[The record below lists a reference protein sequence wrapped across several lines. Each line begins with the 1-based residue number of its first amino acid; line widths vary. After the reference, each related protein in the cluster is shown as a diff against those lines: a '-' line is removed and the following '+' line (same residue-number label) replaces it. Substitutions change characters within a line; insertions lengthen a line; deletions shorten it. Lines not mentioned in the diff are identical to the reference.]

1 MGATM
6 DVDVSAHAA
15 PLPRLASA
23 VPVAIAL
30 LLGVVFCAWSPA
42 LLPQALYAACLF
54 AGVLG
59 IALTLWLHP
68 QRPVWMLVLATA
80 AVGFG
85 LTGWQAAQVVQS
97 QLLPRDEA
105 REITVRGRI
114 VGLPVAEQRRTRFQ
128 LRVEHH
134 RTQPAALRGKLLQL
148 AWYDPFGADQIG
160 PRAALRAGA
169 DWQLQLK
176 LRAPRGLRNPGGF
189 DAERQALAQ
198 RLAATGY
205 VRDLGAARE
214 VAAPRGVDA
223 WRDRMSLRIAE
234 QVSGPS
240 APYLRAL
247 ALGDTRGLDDA
258 AWATLRATG
267 LSHLIAIS
275 GFHVG
280 LVAAFFALAVAGVWR
295 WRPGLS
301 LLMPRVHAAA
311 IAALLGAAA
320 YAVLAGLALPT
331 VRTVLMIAVVAL
343 ARVARRRATTAQILA
358 LALLAVLVWDP
369 LSVLVAG
376 FWLSFAGVAW
386 LVWCLPADDRSIL
399 RGFLSAQTVATV
411 GLLPLTVNLFGQA
424 SLVGPL
430 ANLVA
435 IPWWTFVVVPLCLL
449 GTALEALHA
458 GAGVWAWHL
467 AGWCFELTWPGFVW
481 LGQTTLALWWVPESD
496 AIALIAALLGAFWL
510 LLPRG
515 TPGKV
520 MAVLLW
526 LPLLWPDRA
535 LPGAGEAD
543 LQVLDVGQGLAVL
556 VRTQRH
562 ALLFDTG
569 PAVRD
574 GFDAGERV
582 VLPALRA
589 LGVRQLDAL
598 VLSHADADHAGGYA
612 AVRAGLPVAMT
623 SAPPGA
629 PLDVSARCQAGQ
641 QWEWDGVRFR
651 FLHPGADFPYLRNQ
665 SSCVLRVETQHASA
679 LLPGDIDELIE
690 HRLMREQV
698 AGLRADVVVVPHH
711 GSADGSHAGFIAA
724 TGARLALVS
733 SGHGNRFGHPRT
745 QVVQR
750 WQGSGA
756 ELLDTAQSGAIRV
769 WLGADGLQVRERRR
783 WQPRL
788 WDAAE
793 RRRSTAILLASEQ
806 AAALPE
812 ESNRVGAGQGGRLA
826 DGAVAVAGR
835 DRPGDRAGASVDI
848 APQRGDAAR
857 AGRRGP

>member
-1 MGATM
+1 MATDSM
-6 DVDVSAHAA
+6 D
-15 PLPRLASA
+15 ASA
-23 VPVAIAL
+23 QAPPTPRRIPTMTVAAAL
-30 LLGVVFCAWSPA
+30 LLGIVVCAWSPA
-42 LLPQALYAACLF
+42 LLSRAVYAACLAAAVLGIGLGTWLRPRWIVLVGTLASAVF
-54 AGVLG
+54 GFGLMGWQVAGVLQ
-59 IALTLWLHP
+59 AQLRP
-68 QRPVWMLVLATA
+68 Q
-80 AVGFG
+80 
-85 LTGWQAAQVVQS
+85 
-97 QLLPRDEA
+97 DEA
-105 REITVRGRI
+105 RELTVRGQI
-114 VGLPVAEQRRTRFQ
+114 VELPVAEPRRTRFQ
-128 LRVEHH
+128 LRVDDDPA
-134 RTQPAALRGKLLQL
+134 QPGALRGKLLQL
-148 AWYDPFGADQIG
+148 AWYDDFGAEHIG

-169 DWQLQLK
+169 AWQLRLK

-198 RLAATGY
+198 RIAASGY
-205 VRDLGAARE
+205 VRVPAAARQT
-214 VAAPRGVDA
+214 AAPRGVDA
-223 WRDRMSLRIAE
+223 WRETMSQRIADR
-234 QVSGPS
+234 VPGSS

-280 LVAAFFALAVAGVWR
+280 LVAAFVAVLVAGLWR
-295 WRPGLS
+295 AWPVLGTRI
-301 LLMPRVHAAA
+301 PRSHAAA
-311 IAALLGAAA
+311 VAALFGASG

-343 ARVARRRATTAQILA
+343 ARVLRRRASTVQILA
-358 LALLAVLVWDP
+358 LALLAVLLWDP

-386 LVWCLPADDRSIL
+386 LVWCLPSDDRAIV

-411 GLLPLTVNLFGQA
+411 GLLPLTVSLFGQA

-435 IPWWTFVVVPLCLL
+435 IPWWTFVVVPLALL
-449 GTALEALHA
+449 GTGLEAVLP
-458 GAGVWAWHL
+458 GAGVWAWRL
-467 AGWCFELTWPGFVW
+467 AGWCFELTWPGLVW
-481 LGQTTLALWWVPESD
+481 LGQTSVALWWVPESD
-496 AIALIAALLGAFWL
+496 ALALVAALLGAFWL

-515 TPGKV
+515 TPGKS
-520 MAVLLW
+520 MALLLW
-526 LPLLWPDRA
+526 LPLLWPDRE
-535 LPGAGEAD
+535 LPAAGEAD
-543 LQVLDVGQGLAVL
+543 VQVLDVGQGLAVL

-589 LGVRQLDAL
+589 LGVRRLDAL

-623 SAPPGA
+623 AAPPQA
-629 PLDVSARCQAGQ
+629 PLDVSTRCRAGQ
-641 QWEWDGVRFR
+641 QWAWDGVRFG
-651 FLHPGADFPYLRNQ
+651 FLHPSAGFPYLRNQ
-665 SSCVLRVETQHASA
+665 SSCVLRIETRYGSA
-679 LLPGDIDELIE
+679 LLPGDIGELVERRLLRE
-690 HRLMREQV
+690 HAAE
-698 AGLRADVVVVPHH
+698 LRADLVVVPHH
-711 GSADGSHAGFIAA
+711 GSADGSHADFIAA

-733 SGHGNRFGHPRT
+733 SGHGNRFGHPRAE
-745 QVVQR
+745 VVQR

-756 ELLDTAQSGAIRV
+756 ELLDTAQAGAIRV

-793 RRRSTAILLASEQ
+793 RRRSAAILSTSE
-806 AAALPE
+806 
-812 ESNRVGAGQGGRLA
+812 
-826 DGAVAVAGR
+826 
-835 DRPGDRAGASVDI
+835 
-848 APQRGDAAR
+848 
-857 AGRRGP
+857 

>member
-1 MGATM
+1 M
-6 DVDVSAHAA
+6 DVSAQA
-15 PLPRLASA
+15 PPPPRFASA
-23 VPVAIAL
+23 VPVAAAM
-30 LLGVVFCAWSPA
+30 LLGVVGCAWSPA
-42 LLPQALYAACLF
+42 VLPRALYIGCLL
-54 AGVLG
+54 AGVLIIG
-59 IALTLWLHP
+59 IVLWRWPRHGA
-68 QRPVWMLVLATA
+68 WMLGLAT
-80 AVGFG
+80 VSLGFG
-85 LTGWQAAQVVQS
+85 LTGWHATTVLQS
-97 QLLPRDEA
+97 QLLPGDEA
-105 REITVRGRI
+105 RERAVQGRI
-114 VGLPVAEQRRTRFQ
+114 IGLPVAEQRRTRFQ
-128 LRVEHH
+128 LRVDAD
-134 RTQPAALRGKLLQL
+134 RTQPQALRGKLLQL
-148 AWYDPFGADQIG
+148 AWYDAFGTDRIG

-169 DWQLQLK
+169 HWQLRLK

-198 RLAATGY
+198 RIAATGY
-205 VRDLGAARE
+205 VRDPDGARQV
-214 VAAPRGVDA
+214 VAPHGVDA
-223 WRDRMSLRIAE
+223 WRDRMSQRIAE
-234 QVSGPS
+234 QVPGPS

-295 WRPGLS
+295 WRPGLAIVI
-301 LLMPRVHAAA
+301 PRIHAAA
-311 IAALLGAAA
+311 IAALIGATA

-331 VRTVLMIAVVAL
+331 VRTVLMIAVVAV
-343 ARVARRRATTAQILA
+343 ARVARRRATTAQMLA
-358 LALLAVLVWDP
+358 LALLAVVAWDP

-386 LVWCLPADDRSIL
+386 LVWCLPADDRAIL

-411 GLLPLTVNLFGQA
+411 GLLPLTVSLFGQA
-424 SLVGPL
+424 SLVGPF

-435 IPWWTFVVVPLCLL
+435 IPWWTFVVVPLCLI
-449 GTALEALHA
+449 GTALEALYV
-458 GAGVWAWHL
+458 GAGGWAWQL

-481 LGQTTLALWWVPESD
+481 LGQTTVALWWVPESD

-515 TPGKV
+515 TPGKA
-520 MAVLLW
+520 MAALLW

-535 LPGAGEAD
+535 MPGAGEAD
-543 LQVLDVGQGLAVL
+543 VQVMDVGQGLAVL

-562 ALLFDTG
+562 ALLLDTG

-589 LGVRQLDAL
+589 LGVRRLDAL

-612 AVRAGLPVAMT
+612 AVRTGLPVAAT
-623 SAPPGA
+623 LAPPGA
-629 PLDVSARCQAGQ
+629 PLDVSARCHAGQ
-641 QWEWDGVRFR
+641 RWEWDGVRFR

-665 SSCVLRVETQHASA
+665 SSCVLLVQTPHVSA
-679 LLPGDIDELIE
+679 LLPGDIDALVER
-690 HRLMREQV
+690 RLMRAQ
-698 AGLRADVVVVPHH
+698 AGALHADLVVVPHH
-711 GSADGSHAGFIAA
+711 GSADGSHAGFVAA

-733 SGHGNRFGHPRT
+733 SGYGNRFGHPRA

-756 ELLDTAQSGAIRV
+756 EVLDTAESGAIRV

-793 RRRSTAILLASEQ
+793 RRRSAAILSASE
-806 AAALPE
+806 
-812 ESNRVGAGQGGRLA
+812 
-826 DGAVAVAGR
+826 
-835 DRPGDRAGASVDI
+835 
-848 APQRGDAAR
+848 
-857 AGRRGP
+857 

>member
-1 MGATM
+1 MDHGREATGSM
-6 DVDVSAHAA
+6 DVSAPVPSATRA
-15 PLPRLASA
+15 GSA
-23 VPVAIAL
+23 VAAAAAL
-30 LLGVVFCAWSPA
+30 LLGVVVCAWSPA
-42 LLPQALYAACLF
+42 VLPRAVYAIFVC
-54 AGVLG
+54 AGGLG
-59 IALTLWLHP
+59 IGLTLWLRP
-68 QRPVWMLVLATA
+68 QRILLLLATA
-80 AVGFG
+80 TALCGFG
-85 LTGWQAAQVVQS
+85 LMGWQVTSTLQA
-97 QLLPRDEA
+97 QLLPQDEA
-105 REITVRGRI
+105 RELAVRGQI

-128 LRVEHH
+128 LRVDDDH
-134 RTQPAALRGKLLQL
+134 TQPASLRGKLVQL
-148 AWYDPFGADQIG
+148 AWYDDFGAEHIG

-169 DWQLQLK
+169 GWRLRLK

-198 RLAATGY
+198 RIAATGY
-205 VRDLGAARE
+205 VRVPAAARQI
-214 VAAPRGVDA
+214 AAPRGVDA
-223 WRDRMSLRIAE
+223 WRERMSQRIAE
-234 QVSGPS
+234 HVPGPS

-280 LVAAFFALAVAGVWR
+280 LVAAFFAMLVAGLWRVW
-295 WRPGLS
+295 PGLGTR
-301 LLMPRVHAAA
+301 LPRLHAAA
-311 IAALLGAAA
+311 IAALLAAAA

-343 ARVARRRATTAQILA
+343 ARVVRRRATTAQILA
-358 LALLAVLVWDP
+358 LALLAVVLWDP

-386 LVWCLPADDRSIL
+386 LVWCLPSDDRAIL

-411 GLLPLTVNLFGQA
+411 GLLPLTVSLFGQA
-424 SLVGPL
+424 SLVGPF

-435 IPWWTFVVVPLCLL
+435 IPWWTFVVVPLALL
-449 GTALEALHA
+449 GTALEALHP
-458 GAGVWAWHL
+458 GAGVWAWRL

-481 LGQTTLALWWVPESD
+481 LGQTPVALWWVPESD
-496 AIALIAALLGAFWL
+496 AIALVLALLGAFWL

-515 TPGKV
+515 TPGKSL
-520 MAVLLW
+520 ALLLW
-526 LPLLWPDRA
+526 LPLLWPDRE
-535 LPGAGEAD
+535 LPAAGEAD
-543 LQVLDVGQGLAVL
+543 VQVLDVGQGLAVL

-589 LGVRQLDAL
+589 LGLRRLDAI

-623 SAPPGA
+623 TAPPDA
-629 PLDVSARCQAGQ
+629 PLDVSTRCHAGQ

-651 FLHPGADFPYLRNQ
+651 FLHPSAGFPYLRNQ
-665 SSCVLRVETQHASA
+665 SSCVLRVETRYASA
-679 LLPGDIDELIE
+679 LLPGDIVER
-690 HRLMREQV
+690 RLMHGHLSE
-698 AGLRADVVVVPHH
+698 LRADLVIVPHH

-733 SGHGNRFGHPRT
+733 SGHGNRFGHPRAE
-745 QVVQR
+745 VVQR

-756 ELLDTAQSGAIRV
+756 ELLDTAQAGAIRV

-793 RRRSTAILLASEQ
+793 RRRSAAILSASE
-806 AAALPE
+806 
-812 ESNRVGAGQGGRLA
+812 
-826 DGAVAVAGR
+826 
-835 DRPGDRAGASVDI
+835 
-848 APQRGDAAR
+848 
-857 AGRRGP
+857 